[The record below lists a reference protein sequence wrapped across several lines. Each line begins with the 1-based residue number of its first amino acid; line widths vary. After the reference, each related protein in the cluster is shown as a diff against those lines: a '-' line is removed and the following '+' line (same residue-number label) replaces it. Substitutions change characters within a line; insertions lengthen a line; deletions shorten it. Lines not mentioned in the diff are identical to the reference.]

1 MGKVVFWLVVVFV
14 ALFALRIANAA
25 KNRSRGGGAPPAPG
39 GVPTVRCDRC
49 GVFLPRADAVPAGD
63 GFRCAQT
70 CSGGR

>member
-25 KNRSRGGGAPPAPG
+25 KNRQRGSGAPPAPG
-39 GVPTVRCDRC
+39 GVPTVRCAEC

-63 GFRCAQT
+63 GFRCADQ
-70 CSGGR
+70 CGNRR